1 MNGKDLNWGGFAS
14 ETLQGIGS
22 AIGSLFGGNTA
33 QKNST
38 QDGSNS
44 VITGS
49 DNGVP
54 VSVGVNTDTKK
65 MLVIGGVVIVLVAL
79 FSTFMRKGGRR

>member
-1 MNGKDLNWGGFAS
+1 MDGKDLNWGGFAS

-33 QKNST
+33 QNNST
-38 QDGSNS
+38 SDGVNS

-65 MLVIGGVVIVLVAL
+65 MLVIGGVVIVIVAL
-79 FSTFMRKGGRR
+79 FSIFMKGGRR